1 MYLTGYT
8 QEEDLHNLHLE
19 YDRGVNSLVTN
30 VSLERLVELSAK
42 FEEEYNKKIKCAKNV
57 MTRTLEELSDS
68 NVDELCT
75 LNKQALPDHSC
86 TYDMVSIFNHVDMDK
101 LMNNLLKLNNE
112 SLNTFTH
119 FIRGR
124 YDLSHNLGNWIHETD
139 DDIKPLE
146 KLKEKVDETIKS
158 EEYIRKGAFMNLSKS
173 LDGAIKRCKG
183 DMHAS
188 PF

>member
-1 MYLTGYT
+1 MKVSK
-8 QEEDLHNLHLE
+8 NL
-19 YDRGVNSLVTN
+19 
-30 VSLERLVELSAK
+30 
-42 FEEEYNKKIKCAKNV
+42 

-101 LMNNLLKLNNE
+101 LMDNLLNLSNE
-112 SLNTFTH
+112 SLNSFTH
-119 FIRGR
+119 FIRDR
-124 YDLSHNLGNWIHETD
+124 YYLSYNMSDWIHETN

-146 KLKEKVDETIKS
+146 KLKEKVDEVIKT
-158 EEYIRKGAFMNLSKS
+158 EKYIRKAAFMNLSKS

-183 DMHAS
+183 DMHAK